1 MKIYIDGMWFRH
13 TGIGRIYENL
23 LHGLIG
29 TEEVE
34 RISTVVQRF
43 RRREFESRFPS
54 PKIEA
59 KFVDFPFNY
68 RELLYKGRT
77 IRSFDARPDLL
88 YFPSFNV
95 PFFLPGRIVSTICDL
110 IPITPFFNLPW
121 HVKARYRIAIR
132 HAIRSSV
139 KVVCISEFTKRQVIE
154 EFGVGPDRL
163 EVIYPPLHLP
173 GEEEIARAKGQSP
186 LVGGDYLLYVG
197 NRHPH
202 KNIPCM
208 LEALR
213 LLQPRFPG
221 LRAVI
226 AGARMRNDG
235 DEVDAVLKNPEMRAK
250 VIEFPGASDEEIRNL
265 FAHAK
270 VFVFPTR
277 IEGFGIPPLEAL
289 SFGVPVVVSDIPV
302 TREVCGNAVRYAGP
316 DDPADFA
323 RAIRE
328 ALTEPRGEEAARS
341 GKERAW
347 RYARNNSVAQYL
359 ALFRRCV
366 ERKV

>member
-23 LHGLIG
+23 LRGLVE
-29 TEEVE
+29 TEEIE
-34 RISTVVQRF
+34 RISTVVQRS
-43 RRREFESRFPS
+43 RKGEFESRYHS
-54 PKIEA
+54 PKIKA
-59 KFVDFPFNY
+59 RFVDFPFNY
-68 RELLYKGRT
+68 RELLYKGGT
-77 IRSFDARPDLL
+77 IRAFDARPDLL

-95 PFFLPGRIVSTICDL
+95 PFFLPGTIVSTICDL
-110 IPITPFFNLPW
+110 IPITPFLNLPW

-139 KVVCISEFTKRQVIE
+139 KVVCISEFTKRHVIE
-154 EFGVGPDRL
+154 EFGVDPDRL
-163 EVIYPPLHLP
+163 EVIYPPLLLP
-173 GEEEIARAKGQSP
+173 GEEDIARAKGQPP

-197 NRHPH
+197 NRHAH
-202 KNIPCM
+202 KNVPCM

-213 LLQPRFPG
+213 ILQSDLPG
-221 LRAVI
+221 LRAVV
-226 AGARMRNDG
+226 AGARMTP
-235 DEVDAVLKNPEMRAK
+235 VDDVDVVLKNPELRAMT
-250 VIEFPGASDEEIRNL
+250 IEISGASDEKILNL
-265 FAHAK
+265 HAHAR

-302 TREVCGNAVRYAGP
+302 TREVCGDAVRYADP

-328 ALTEPRGEEAARS
+328 ALSEPYGEEAGLR
-341 GKERAW
+341 GKERAR
-347 RYARNNSVAQYL
+347 RYAGNDSVMQYL
-359 ALFRRCV
+359 ALFKRCID
-366 ERKV
+366 RKV

>member
-23 LHGLIG
+23 LQGLIE

-43 RRREFESRFPS
+43 RKREFESRYRS

-77 IRSFDARPDLL
+77 IRAFDARPDLL

-121 HVKARYRIAIR
+121 HLKTRYRIAIR
-132 HAIRSSV
+132 HAIRSSM
-139 KVVCISEFTKRQVIE
+139 KVVCISESTKRQVIE
-154 EFGVGPDRL
+154 EFGVDPDRL
-163 EVIYPPLHLP
+163 EVIYPPLQLP
-173 GEEEIARAKGQSP
+173 GEEEIAQAKGQPP

-197 NRHPH
+197 NRHVH

-213 LLQPRFPG
+213 ILQSDVPG
-221 LRAVI
+221 LRAVV
-226 AGARMRNDG
+226 AGARMRPD
-235 DEVDAVLKNPEMRAK
+235 DDVDAVLKNPEMRAN
-250 VIEFPGASDEEIRNL
+250 VIEFPGASDEEILNL
-265 FAHAK
+265 HAHAR

-289 SFGVPVVVSDIPV
+289 SFGIPAVCSDIPV
-302 TREVCGNAVRYAGP
+302 VREVCGDTVRYADP
-316 DDPADFA
+316 DDPSDFA

-328 ALTEPRGEEAARS
+328 AFTDPYEEEAARR
-341 GKERAW
+341 GKERA
-347 RYARNNSVAQYL
+347 RKYARNNSVEQHL
-359 ALFRRCV
+359 ALFRRCL
-366 ERKV
+366 ERRA

>member
-1 MKIYIDGMWFRH
+1 MRIYIDGMWFRH

-23 LHGLIG
+23 LQGLIE

-34 RISTVVQRF
+34 QISTVVQRF
-43 RRREFESRFPS
+43 RKREFESRFPS
-54 PKIEA
+54 SKIEA

-68 RELLYKGRT
+68 RELLCKGRT
-77 IRSFDARPDLL
+77 IRSFVARPDLF

-95 PFFLPGRIVSTICDL
+95 PFFLPGTIVSTICDL

-154 EFGVGPDRL
+154 EFGVDPDRL
-163 EVIYPPLHLP
+163 EVIYPPLRLP
-173 GEEEIARAKGQSP
+173 GEEEIAQAKGQSP
-186 LVGGDYLLYVG
+186 LAGGDYLLYVG

-213 LLQPRFPG
+213 ILQSDFPG

-226 AGARMRNDG
+226 AGARMRPD
-235 DEVDAVLKNPEMRAK
+235 DDVDAILKNPEMRAK

-265 FAHAK
+265 HAHAR

-289 SFGVPVVVSDIPV
+289 SFGVPVVCSDIPV
-302 TREVCGNAVRYAGP
+302 IREVCGDTVRYADP
-316 DDPADFA
+316 DAPADFA

-328 ALTEPRGEEAARS
+328 ALMMSYGEEGARK

-359 ALFRRCV
+359 ALFSRCIDP
-366 ERKV
+366 R

>member
-23 LHGLIG
+23 LQGLIE

-43 RRREFESRFPS
+43 RKREFESRYRS

-77 IRSFDARPDLL
+77 IRAFDARPDLL

-121 HVKARYRIAIR
+121 HLKTRYRIAIR
-132 HAIRSSV
+132 HAIRSSM

-154 EFGVGPDRL
+154 EFGVDPDRL
-163 EVIYPPLHLP
+163 EVIYPPLQLP
-173 GEEEIARAKGQSP
+173 AEEEIAQAKGQPP

-197 NRHPH
+197 NRHVH

-213 LLQPRFPG
+213 ILQSDVPG
-221 LRAVI
+221 LRAVV
-226 AGARMRNDG
+226 AGARMRPD
-235 DEVDAVLKNPEMRAK
+235 DDVDAVLKNPEMRAK
-250 VIEFPGASDEEIRNL
+250 VIEFPGASDEEILNL
-265 FAHAK
+265 HAHAR

-289 SFGVPVVVSDIPV
+289 SFGIPAVCSDIPV
-302 TREVCGNAVRYAGP
+302 VREVCGDAVRYADP

-328 ALTEPRGEEAARS
+328 AFTDPYEEEAARR
-341 GKERAW
+341 GKERVR
-347 RYARNNSVAQYL
+347 RYARNNSVEQHL
-359 ALFRRCV
+359 ALFRRCL
-366 ERKV
+366 ERRA